1 MKKLIEVWKNDA
13 TIAFKVSVFAICQ
26 AVIGA
31 IFVTIFLLP
40 TVLITVLLVIAQ
52 GEAFNLDHAVIGTI
66 LFWVLWNY
74 FGSVYRRVTD
84 AEHGPIFALYHWVDK
99 KERKVEKWLKRM

>member
-13 TIAFKVSVFAICQ
+13 TIAFKFSVFAICQ

-40 TVLITVLLVIAQ
+40 TVLIVILLATVGSDMLNANSVFL
-52 GEAFNLDHAVIGTI
+52 GTAI
-66 LFWVLWNY
+66 FWIMWNY
-74 FGSVYRRVTD
+74 FGSVYQRVTD
-84 AEHGPIFALYHWVDK
+84 AQHGPIFALYYWVDK
-99 KERKVEKWLKRM
+99 KEKKVDKWLNRM